1 MTCRTADQTAQ
12 NIATALVGRHD
23 AVGDHES
30 TGLHMVSDDTQGNI
44 FLIVYLILGV
54 CQGTNLIQKCLVGIY
69 GEQGIYILNNHGQT
83 LQTHTGINILLL

>member
-1 MTCRTADQTAQ
+1 
-12 NIATALVGRHD
+12 
-23 AVGDHES
+23 
-30 TGLHMVSDDTQGNI
+30 MVSDDTQGNI